1 MSEHD
6 IERTYEESVHKLEKA
21 VEESKEGKEELEA
34 WGGRD
39 AKWYE
44 GVLLQRKVEREK
56 KEKDAEFVIWT
67 IKENNSAFPHVMKL
81 SL

>member
-34 WGGRD
+34 
-39 AKWYE
+39 
-44 GVLLQRKVEREK
+44 
-56 KEKDAEFVIWT
+56 
-67 IKENNSAFPHVMKL
+67 
-81 SL
+81 